1 MQEIE
6 FRVLC
11 ANDDDSCN
19 FVKGFMKDFQITPA
33 NKTDD
38 FDHKGVKQFNS
49 RAEAV
54 QRVDEIKSL
63 AGENLIDITM
73 HVRR

>member
-1 MQEIE
+1 MQVIE

-11 ANDDDSCN
+11 ANDGDSCN
-19 FVKGFMKDFQITPA
+19 FVKGFMKDFRITQA

-38 FDHKGVKQFNS
+38 FDHKCVKQFNS

-54 QRVDEIKSL
+54 QRIDEIKSL

>member
-1 MQEIE
+1 MKEFE

-11 ANDDDSCN
+11 ANNNSCS
-19 FVKGFMKDFQITPA
+19 FVRNVMKDFKITLA

-49 RAEAV
+49 RAKAV
-54 QRVDEIKSL
+54 QRADEIKSL

-73 HVRR
+73 HIRR